1 MNTGLQKYFPMIRT
15 REEVLAEIESQKK
28 LSAIFN
34 SWEEKPQNE
43 FLDFVTG
50 AKGVKILYDSFFKEI
65 MNPETTPE
73 RLEEFLSLL
82 LGEHVKIKCAL
93 PTDNSRIADESSLV
107 IMDILIELEDGS
119 LANLEAQKV
128 GYMFPGQRIECYSA
142 DLLLRQYKRVRG
154 EKNKEFS
161 YRDIKKVYT
170 IILYEHSG
178 KKFSEFPN
186 DYLHWIRPKSDTG
199 LELEWLQEHLLI
211 PLDIFRRNLQ
221 NKGINNKLDAWLTF
235 LSVDKPEIIEQLI
248 KKYPQFKPMYQQIY
262 EICRNT
268 ERVMELYSEE
278 LRIMDRNTVQ
288 LMIDIMQKRIDE
300 QSESLLQNKEQLS
313 QKDTQLSQKDAQL
326 SQKDAQLSQKDVQ
339 LSQKDTQIEQQLQ
352 EIERLKRQLVENQL
366 KLP

>member
-50 AKGVKILYDSFFKEI
+50 AKRVKILYDSFFKEI

-178 KKFSEFPN
+178 EKFSEFPN

-199 LELEWLQEHLLI
+199 LELEWLQDLSQGGTHRRWEDPLRPACASAHFPI

-288 LMIDIMQKRIDE
+288 LMIDIMQKRMDE

-313 QKDTQLSQKDAQL
+313 QKDA
-326 SQKDAQLSQKDVQ
+326 
-339 LSQKDTQIEQQLQ
+339 QIEQLLQ
-352 EIERLKRQLVENQL
+352 EIEHLKRQLVENQF
-366 KLP
+366 